1 MPSLIPPFQLNFE
14 IKFLT
19 NYSQLTVKEQK
30 AIDKAI
36 IFLSTNPR
44 HPALNT
50 HKATNVRAKYKV
62 GGNEVFIAYA
72 SKELRITF
80 EYGPQ
85 LSMITIRNCG
95 YHDECER
102 DM

>member
-1 MPSLIPPFQLNFE
+1 MP
-14 IKFLT
+14 
-19 NYSQLTVKEQK
+19 EQK

-50 HKATNVRAKYKV
+50 HKATNIKAKYSV
-62 GGNEVFIAYA
+62 GGDSVFIAYA
-72 SKELRITF
+72 TKKIRITF
-80 EYGPQ
+80 EYGPK
-85 LSMITIRNCG
+85 LGMITVRNCG

>member
-1 MPSLIPPFQLNFE
+1 MPFQLNFE

-19 NYSQLTVKEQK
+19 NYLQLSSKEQGV
-30 AIDKAI
+30 IDKAI
-36 IFLSTNPR
+36 NFLSINPR

-50 HKATNVRAKYKV
+50 HKAANIKAKYKV
-62 GGNEVFIAYA
+62 GGEDVFIAYA
-72 SKELRITF
+72 TKKIRITF
-80 EYGPQ
+80 EYGPK
-85 LSMITIRNCG
+85 LGMITIRNCG